1 MKKIVKFIP
10 LMFAPLVLSSCSVL
24 SDTVGNVLGGL
35 TNLVNPTTDN
45 NSSSNNSSSNGSA
58 SSQSGNSSSN
68 NSSSSSS
75 SSSQTPSGSVTISQT
90 NATITVGE
98 TVTLTATASDNSTI
112 SWSSS
117 NSSVATVNKGVVT
130 GKAAGSATI
139 TASAT
144 INGQKISKTC
154 SITVEPKQNNKA
166 EWTIM
171 IYMCGADLESVNGLA
186 SSDIDEILKVS
197 GQPDDVNIIIETGG
211 ASSWQSG
218 HSYTISSSKL
228 ERWHVENKSLVK
240 DASLTYAGMGKT
252 TTFQSFLEWGLT
264 EYPADKT
271 GVIMWNHGGG
281 MYGVCYDE
289 KDGDDSLLNNEVK
302 TALSNTFTKLNRTEK
317 LEFIG
322 YDACL
327 MSVQDVAEFNSEYFN
342 YQISAEESESGYGW
356 DYDNWVD
363 DLYAKKT
370 TDNILKAIVDSFI
383 DDNGG
388 ANITSYQGYTA
399 DQTLSYLNLA
409 YMSEYKAAWEDIA
422 TQLKNKL
429 TSSNKSTFN
438 NAIKNNVKHFAGT
451 DYDYFCTFDAYDF
464 ADKLGNNSSFS
475 NYRVDASYIT
485 AYKNAFAKLVEYS
498 VAQKGAGN
506 AKGLCMY
513 WPNSSSYSNVGTYY
527 ATSQTNF
534 TNWRSVCATFGTY
547 RS

>member
-1 MKKIVKFIP
+1 MKKIAKFIP

-24 SDTVGNVLGGL
+24 SESVGNMLGGL
-35 TNLVNPTTDN
+35 TNLINPTTDN

-58 SSQSGNSSSN
+58 SSQSGNSSS
-68 NSSSSSS
+68 SSSS

-90 NATITVGE
+90 NVTITVGE
-98 TVTLTATASDNSTI
+98 TVKLTASASDNSTI
-112 SWSSS
+112 SWSS
-117 NSSVATVNKGVVT
+117 NNTSVATVSNGVVT
-130 GKAAGSATI
+130 GKAAGNATI

-144 INGQKISKTC
+144 INGTKYNKTC
-154 SITVEPKQNNKA
+154 SVTVQPKQTTNA

-171 IYMCGADLESVNGLA
+171 IYMCGADLESDNGLA

-218 HSYTISSSKL
+218 HSYTISNSKL
-228 ERWHVENKSLVK
+228 ERWHVENKALVK
-240 DASLTYAGMGKT
+240 DDSLTYAGMGKT
-252 TTFQSFLEWGLT
+252 TTFQNFLEWGLT
-264 EYPADKT
+264 EYPAEKT

-289 KDGDDSLLNNEVK
+289 KDNDDSLLNNEVK

-342 YQISAEESESGYGW
+342 YQISSEESEAGYGW

-363 DLYAKKT
+363 DLYAKKS

-383 DDNGG
+383 TDNGG
-388 ANITSYQGYTA
+388 ANISNYQGYTA
-399 DQTLSYLNLA
+399 DQTLSYLNLS
-409 YMSEYKAAWEDIA
+409 YMDEYKAAWEAIA
-422 TQLKNKL
+422 NQLKSKL
-429 TSSNKSTFN
+429 TSSNKSAFN
-438 NAIKNNVKHFAGT
+438 SAIKNNIKHFADT
-451 DYDYFCTFDAYDF
+451 SYSYYCTFDAYDF
-464 ADKLGNNSSFS
+464 VDKLGSSSSFS
-475 NYRVDASYIT
+475 SYKVDDSYIT
-485 AYKNAFAKLVEYS
+485 AYKNAFAKLVEYN

-506 AKGLCMY
+506 AKGVCMY
-513 WPNSSSYSNVGTYY
+513 WPNSSYYSNVGTYY
-527 ATSQTNF
+527 ATAQTNF
-534 TNWRSVCATFGTY
+534 SNWRSICTSFGTY